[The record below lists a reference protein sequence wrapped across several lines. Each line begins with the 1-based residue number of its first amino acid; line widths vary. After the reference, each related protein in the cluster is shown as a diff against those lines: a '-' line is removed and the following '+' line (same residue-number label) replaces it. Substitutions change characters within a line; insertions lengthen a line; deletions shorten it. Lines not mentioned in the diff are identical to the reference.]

1 MDDVVFTTLRGH
13 MVREIAA
20 HVAQVSRRIGKD
32 ALDDRVMAVMAKVP
46 RHEFVPA
53 ELRQFAY
60 LNRPLPIGCDKTI
73 SQPFIN
79 ALMTD
84 LLDLRPED
92 RVLEVG
98 TGLGYHTAILAELAA
113 KVYSVE
119 LIEEL
124 AHDAKSRIEELG
136 YRNVEM
142 RVANGYRGWPEHA
155 PYDKILVCAA
165 PELVPPPLIGQIK
178 PGGRIVVPSGLAD
191 AQQLLVVE
199 KSLDSRTRITEVLA
213 VQFSALDMPH

>member
-1 MDDVVFTTLRGH
+1 MDDVVFTALRGH

-20 HVAQVSRRIGKD
+20 HAAQVAEHIGKE

-60 LNRPLPIGCDKTI
+60 LNRPLPIGYDKTI

-84 LLDLRPED
+84 LLDLRADD
-92 RVLEVG
+92 RVLEIG
-98 TGLGYHTAILAELAA
+98 TGLGYHAAILAELADM
-113 KVYSVE
+113 VYSVE

-124 AHDAKSRIEELG
+124 ATEARKRIGGLG
-136 YRNVEM
+136 YRNVEV
-142 RVANGYRGWPEHA
+142 RVANGYYGWPEHG
-155 PYDKILVCAA
+155 PFDKIIVCAA
-165 PELVPPPLIGQIK
+165 PELVPPPLIGQLK
-178 PGGRIVVPSGLAD
+178 PGGRIVIPAGLAD
-191 AQQLLVVE
+191 AQKLLVVE
-199 KSLDSRTRITEVLA
+199 KSLEGRTRITEILS